1 MSKVEFEEEEEST
14 EEGGAPAWVVTFGDM
29 MSLLLTFFVLLLSFS
44 EVDAVKYRALSESLR
59 EAFGIH
65 RGQTVFNNPTQTQ
78 QKRDARANSRG
89 ELFDSLKSII
99 PQAFPGAMPS
109 KDDGEGTIVRVPGA
123 LLFESGK
130 AQIKPEML
138 PSLRQMADLLK
149 EKTHVVLQVE
159 GHTDDVPI
167 NTVRFAS
174 NWELS
179 AGRAIAV
186 IRFFIDEAVPAARL
200 SAAGYADSRPLV
212 PNDNP
217 QTREKNRRVEFRFVE
232 NLKSK

>member
-1 MSKVEFEEEEEST
+1 MPRRVIEAEEPKQE
-14 EEGGAPAWVVTFGDM
+14 GAPPWVVTFGDM
-29 MSLLLTFFVLLLSFS
+29 MSLLLTFFILLLSFS

-65 RGQTVFNNPTQTQ
+65 RGQTVFDNPRETEKQET
-78 QKRDARANSRG
+78 KKGTSG

-99 PQAFPGAMPS
+99 PQSFPGAMPNQR
-109 KDDGEGTIVRVPGA
+109 DGESTVVRVPGT

-130 AQIKPEML
+130 AELKPEML
-138 PSLRQMADLLK
+138 PNLRKIADLLK
-149 EKTHVVLQVE
+149 SKPKVVLQVE

-179 AGRAIAV
+179 ASRAIAV
-186 IRFFIDEAVPAARL
+186 IRFFMEEGIPAERL
-200 SAAGYADSRPLV
+200 GAAGYADSRPLV
-212 PNDNP
+212 PNDGPEN
-217 QTREKNRRVEFRFVE
+217 REVNRRVEFRFVE
-232 NLKSK
+232 ASS

>member
-1 MSKVEFEEEEEST
+1 MPRPIIEDEEPREE
-14 EEGGAPAWVVTFGDM
+14 GAPAWVVTFGDM

-65 RGQTVFNNPTQTQ
+65 RGQTVFDNPKETERRETR
-78 QKRDARANSRG
+78 KGTSG

-99 PQAFPGAMPS
+99 PQAFPGAMPD
-109 KDDGEGTIVRVPGA
+109 KRDGQSTVVRVPGT
-123 LLFESGK
+123 LLFESGR
-130 AQIKPEML
+130 ATLKPEMI
-138 PSLRQMADLLK
+138 PSLRKMADLLK
-149 EKTHVVLQVE
+149 SQPQVVLQVE

-167 NTVRFAS
+167 NTVQFAS

-186 IRFFIDEAVPAARL
+186 IRFFIDEGILPERL

-212 PNDNP
+212 PNDTPEN
-217 QTREKNRRVEFRFVE
+217 REVNRRVEFRFVE
-232 NLKSK
+232 ASS

>member
-1 MSKVEFEEEEEST
+1 MAREIIEDEEPQEE
-14 EEGGAPAWVVTFGDM
+14 GAPAWVVTFGDM

-65 RGQTVFNNPTQTQ
+65 RGQTVFNNPQES
-78 QKRDARANSRG
+78 QKEETRKGTSG

-99 PQAFPGAMPS
+99 PQSFPGAMPNQR
-109 KDDGEGTIVRVPGA
+109 DGESTVVRVPGT

-130 AQIKPEML
+130 ATLKPEML
-138 PSLRQMADLLK
+138 DSLRKMVDLLK
-149 EKTHVVLQVE
+149 SKPGVVLQVE

-167 NTVRFAS
+167 RTVQFAS

-179 AGRAIAV
+179 TSRAIAV
-186 IRFFIDEAVPAARL
+186 IRFFMAEGIPAERL

-212 PNDNP
+212 PNDGPDN
-217 QTREKNRRVEFRFVE
+217 REVNRRVEFRFVE
-232 NLKSK
+232 AS

>member
-1 MSKVEFEEEEEST
+1 MPKQIIEDEEPKEE
-14 EEGGAPAWVVTFGDM
+14 GAPAWVVTFGDM

-65 RGQTVFNNPTQTQ
+65 RGQTVFNNPKETE
-78 QKRDARANSRG
+78 KRETREGTSG

-99 PQAFPGAMPS
+99 PQAFPGAMPNQR
-109 KDDGEGTIVRVPGA
+109 DGESTVVRVPGT

-130 AQIKPEML
+130 ATLKPDMVA
-138 PSLRQMADLLK
+138 SLRTMADLLK
-149 EKTHVVLQVE
+149 SKPNVVLQVE

-167 NTVRFAS
+167 STLQFAS

-179 AGRAIAV
+179 ASRAIAV
-186 IRFFIDEAVPAARL
+186 IRFFLDEGIPADRL
-200 SAAGYADSRPLV
+200 SAAGYSDSRPLV
-212 PNDNP
+212 PNDGPEN
-217 QTREKNRRVEFRFVE
+217 REVNRRVEFRFVE
-232 NLKSK
+232 KTS

>member
-1 MSKVEFEEEEEST
+1 MPKNVIEEDVEEVEQ
-14 EEGGAPAWVVTFGDM
+14 GAPAWVVTFGDM

-65 RGQTVFNNPTQTQ
+65 RGQTVFNHPRETERRETR
-78 QKRDARANSRG
+78 KGTSG

-99 PQAFPGAMPS
+99 PQAFPGALPNQN
-109 KDDGEGTIVRVPGA
+109 DGESTVVRVPGT

-130 AQIKPEML
+130 AVLRPEMEENL
-138 PSLRQMADLLK
+138 KKMAALMK
-149 EKTHVVLQVE
+149 AKPKVALQVE

-167 NTVRFAS
+167 NTARFAS

-179 AGRAIAV
+179 SARAIAV
-186 IRFFIDEAVPAARL
+186 IRFFISEGIPPERL
-200 SAAGYADSRPLV
+200 SAAGYADSRPIA
-212 PNDNP
+212 PNDGPTN
-217 QTREKNRRVEFRFVE
+217 REINRRVEFRFVE
-232 NLKSK
+232 ASSK

>member
-1 MSKVEFEEEEEST
+1 MSRQVIEDEEPKEE
-14 EEGGAPAWVVTFGDM
+14 GAPAWVVTFGDM

-65 RGQTVFNNPTQTQ
+65 RGQTVFDSPRETEKQETR
-78 QKRDARANSRG
+78 KGTSG
-89 ELFDSLKSII
+89 ELFDSLRSII
-99 PQAFPGAMPS
+99 PQAFPGALPNQR
-109 KDDGEGTIVRVPGA
+109 DGESTVVRVPGT
-123 LLFESGK
+123 LLFESGR
-130 AQIKPEML
+130 AELRPEML
-138 PSLRQMADLLK
+138 PSLRKMADLLK
-149 EKTHVVLQVE
+149 SKPKVVLQVE

-179 AGRAIAV
+179 ASRAIAV
-186 IRFFIDEAVPAARL
+186 IRFFMEEGIPAERL

-212 PNDNP
+212 PNDGPKN
-217 QTREKNRRVEFRFVE
+217 REVNRRVEFRFVE
-232 NLKSK
+232 ASS

>member
-1 MSKVEFEEEEEST
+1 MARKIIEDEEPKEE
-14 EEGGAPAWVVTFGDM
+14 GAPAWVVTFGDM

-65 RGQTVFNNPTQTQ
+65 RGQTVFNNPQETQ
-78 QKRDARANSRG
+78 KESRKGTSG

-99 PQAFPGAMPS
+99 PQSFPGAMPNQR
-109 KDDGEGTIVRVPGA
+109 DGESTVVRVPGT

-130 AQIKPEML
+130 ATLKPEML
-138 PSLRQMADLLK
+138 ASLRTMVDLLK
-149 EKTHVVLQVE
+149 SKPGVVLQVE

-167 NTVRFAS
+167 STVQFAS

-179 AGRAIAV
+179 ASRAIAV
-186 IRFFIDEAVPAARL
+186 IRFFMAEGIPAERL

-212 PNDNP
+212 PNDGPEN
-217 QTREKNRRVEFRFVE
+217 REVNRRVEFRFVE
-232 NLKSK
+232 AS

>member
-1 MSKVEFEEEEEST
+1 MAKEIIEEEEPK
-14 EEGGAPAWVVTFGDM
+14 EEGAPAWVVTFGDM

-65 RGQTVFNNPTQTQ
+65 RGQTVFNNPKETEKQETR
-78 QKRDARANSRG
+78 KGTSG

-99 PQAFPGAMPS
+99 PQSFPGAMPNQR
-109 KDDGEGTIVRVPGA
+109 DGESTVVRVPGT

-130 AQIKPEML
+130 ATLKPEML
-138 PSLRQMADLLK
+138 ESLRTMAELLK
-149 EKTHVVLQVE
+149 SKPDVVLQVE

-167 NTVRFAS
+167 NTVQFAS

-179 AGRAIAV
+179 ASRAIAV
-186 IRFFIDEAVPAARL
+186 IRFFMAEGIPAERL

-212 PNDNP
+212 PNDGPEN
-217 QTREKNRRVEFRFVE
+217 REVNRRVEFRFVE
-232 NLKSK
+232 ASS